1 MTKQRKLI
9 LSIIQQSEKHLSA
22 EEIYA
27 LAKEQMPSI
36 VLATVYNNLNAL
48 TEQNVIRRVSLHG
61 QRAYF
66 DKTVSSHEHILCDRC
81 GELKDIQIGDLTRL
95 LRERSGV
102 NVSSYELNLH
112 YVCEA
117 CRAKEAKEQN

>member
-9 LSIIQQSEKHLSA
+9 VSIIQQSEKHLSA

-48 TEQNVIRRVSLHG
+48 TEQNIIRRVNVNG

-66 DKTVSSHEHILCDRC
+66 DKNINPHEHILCDRC
-81 GELKDIQIGDLTRL
+81 GAMKDIHVGDLTRL
-95 LRERSGV
+95 LQERSGMDI
-102 NVSSYELNLH
+102 SSYELNLH
-112 YVCEA
+112 YICDA
-117 CRAKEAKEQN
+117 CRKAEQRE